1 MKKDYESTK
10 KLDADGDKSFSCPYA
25 TQVYI
30 HHVNAWDAKGPT
42 YARSLLS
49 EDIAL
54 DQARGKVN
62 SQDFCLSIDSHMD
75 FEPHFDEA
83 LVDMWDMIHNEY
95 AVLST
100 YVAGTE
106 QLGVNLGGVHEV
118 PHLCMVKFTS
128 SVRTH
133 ATKMAQNLSRPKLTN
148 AVYGAGLAFSKCHAE
163 LKVRLS
169 ASNSSIQHWTQSGIT
184 LQISIDKGSHCF
196 FFSPCFFFFSIFQI
210 GASGPA
216 HSLRIRWR
224 RIQPWSTVLY
234 AWL

>member
-1 MKKDYESTK
+1 MKQDYEK
-10 KLDADGDKSFSCPYA
+10 NNNKSIAEDNKPFSCPYA
-25 TQVYI
+25 SQIYI

-49 EDIAL
+49 EDIAI
-54 DQARGKVN
+54 DHAEGKVN
-62 SQDFCLSIDSHMD
+62 PQDFCLSIDSHMD

-118 PHLCMVKFTS
+118 PHLCMVQFTS

-163 LKVRLS
+163 LKVCYF
-169 ASNSSIQHWTQSGIT
+169 
-184 LQISIDKGSHCF
+184 ISTYSK
-196 FFSPCFFFFSIFQI
+196 
-210 GASGPA
+210 
-216 HSLRIRWR
+216 R
-224 RIQPWSTVLY
+224 
-234 AWL
+234 

>member
-1 MKKDYESTK
+1 
-10 KLDADGDKSFSCPYA
+10 
-25 TQVYI
+25 
-30 HHVNAWDAKGPT
+30 
-42 YARSLLS
+42 
-49 EDIAL
+49 
-54 DQARGKVN
+54 
-62 SQDFCLSIDSHMD
+62 MD
-75 FEPHFDEA
+75 FEPHFDES

-169 ASNSSIQHWTQSGIT
+169 PSNSSIRHWTLNGIA
-184 LQISIDKGSHCF
+184 LQVSIDIGSHS
-196 FFSPCFFFFSIFQI
+196 FFSPLVLILFCFHI

-224 RIQPWSTVLY
+224 RI
-234 AWL
+234 